1 MSTTSTST
9 EPSATDPVPSRRS
22 PPGPENYRSTLV
34 RFAVLIAIV
43 LGAAGFLFG
52 HAEYMRVR
60 KARYK
65 DLAAIG
71 ALKAAQIEAWRAD
84 FRDDCILASRSP
96 LLLAG
101 LEGLRARPSD
111 RRLLASLEE
120 RMSLQVEYGSCE
132 DAALYGTDGTLIAAA
147 ANGKLG
153 DPPRLGEHA
162 MRTAREALALGG
174 PRFRDLHRHRD
185 GRYSID
191 AVAPVLDERSRPI
204 ALLVV
209 KRDPAVELFPILRH
223 WPVPSA
229 SDETLLVRREGDRAL
244 VLNSTRFDPLP
255 PLGLSFPL
263 SRTENPA
270 VQAVLGRRGFF
281 VGTDYRGVEVIA
293 DLEPIPLSPWFL
305 EAKVDQAEALN
316 EARFRAGAIFGI
328 SLFIFLAAT
337 AGLGFV
343 LGRKRSGLY
352 RALYHEERRRAE
364 LHSEFSA
371 TLFGIGD
378 GVIST
383 DERGRVRWLNAVAER
398 LTGWSE
404 AEARGRELAE
414 VFSIRS
420 EETGLEALNPVE
432 KVMRTG
438 MVVGLANHTVL
449 EARDGTT
456 RPIADSGSPIRGE
469 DGSIQGVVLVF
480 RDMSAEREA
489 RARETWL
496 SALVERSLNEIYVF
510 DASSLRFGYANRAA
524 LANLGYEAEE
534 LYALTP
540 VDIKPEFTAERF
552 DELLEPLR
560 SGRQSLVTLATVH
573 RRKDGSTYD
582 IYLAIQLLESREG
595 LRFVAMGLDFS
606 ERKKLEAD
614 LKLSL
619 AERETLLRE
628 LHHRT
633 KNNLQVVCSLLALEA
648 SELSDDRA
656 REALG
661 DMERRVGS
669 MSLAHELLYR
679 SESLARIELG
689 PFLESIVKLAL
700 ESRDLSGRVEVAVE
714 AASVEVAIDTA
725 SPLGLV
731 VNELATNSAKHAFPQ
746 GRRGSVRLRVGCG
759 EGSIVELEYRDDGIG
774 LSDGF
779 DPGDAHLGLTLV
791 RSLVEGQLRGS
802 LDILGSPGFSCRIR
816 FEMPVCADPG
826 IW

>member
-1 MSTTSTST
+1 MES
-9 EPSATDPVPSRRS
+9 SAADGIPSRQS
-22 PPGPENYRSTLV
+22 PPRPESYRFTLI
-34 RFAVLIAIV
+34 RFAVLTAIV

-60 KARYK
+60 RSRYK
-65 DLAAIG
+65 DMAAIG
-71 ALKAAQIEAWRAD
+71 ALKAAQIEAWRED
-84 FRDDCILASRSP
+84 FRDDSLLTSRSP

-111 RRLLASLEE
+111 RRLLAALGE
-120 RMSLQVEYGSCE
+120 RMSLQVEYGSCD
-132 DAALYGTDGTLIAAA
+132 DAAVYGTDGALIAAA
-147 ANGKLG
+147 ADGRLG
-153 DPPRLGEHA
+153 DPPRLGELA
-162 MRTAREALALGG
+162 MKTAREAIALGG
-174 PRFRDLHRHRD
+174 PRFRDLYRHAD

-191 AVAPVLDERSRPI
+191 VIAPVLDERSRPI

-209 KRDPAVELFPILRH
+209 KRDPATELFPILRL
-223 WPVPSA
+223 WPVPSE
-229 SDETLLVRREGDRAL
+229 SDETLLVRREGDRAI
-244 VLNSTRFDPLP
+244 VLNSTRFDPRP

-263 SRTENPA
+263 SRTANPA
-270 VQAVLGRRGFF
+270 VQAALGRRGFF

-293 DLEPIPLSPWFL
+293 DLEPIALSPWSL
-305 EAKVDQAEALN
+305 VAKVDQAEALN

-328 SLFIFLAAT
+328 ALFIFLAAT

-383 DERGRVRWLNAVAER
+383 DTGGKVRWLNAVAER

-404 AEARGRELAE
+404 AEARGRPLRE

-420 EETGLEALNPVE
+420 EETGLEVDNPVE

-449 EARDGTT
+449 TSRDGTV

-480 RDMSAEREA
+480 RDMSAERDA
-489 RARETWL
+489 RARERWL

-540 VDIKPEFTAERF
+540 LDIKPEFTA
-552 DELLEPLR
+552 DSLAELLEPLR
-560 SGRQSLVTLATVH
+560 SGRQSLVTLATLH

-582 IYLAIQLLESREG
+582 VYLAIQLLESREG
-595 LRFVAMGLDFS
+595 PRFVAVGLDFS
-606 ERKKLEAD
+606 ERKKLETE
-614 LKLSL
+614 LKQSL

-648 SELSDDRA
+648 SELSDERA

-700 ESRDLSGRVEVAVE
+700 ESRDLSGRVEVAVQAAPVE
-714 AASVEVAIDTA
+714 APIDTA

-731 VNELATNSAKHAFPQ
+731 INELATNSAKYAFPQ
-746 GRRGSVRLRVGCG
+746 GRKGSVRLSLGCA
-759 EGSIVELEYRDDGIG
+759 EGSSIELEYRDDGIG
-774 LSDGF
+774 LSDGY
-779 DPGDAHLGLTLV
+779 DPGDDHLGLTLV

-816 FEMPVCADPG
+816 FEMPVCSDPEG
-826 IW
+826 W